1 MDKFNEIMGKILEV
15 LKRIGAV
22 IVDVCKRAWELVRKY
37 APVAW
42 AAICK
47 FCRDTWS
54 AIKRGTA
61 RLLDVDEQINKRA
74 VNVALICFGVIILLF
89 ILVLAT

>member
-1 MDKFNEIMGKILEV
+1 MDKVKEILNKIWEV

-22 IVDVCKRAWELVRKY
+22 IADVCKRAWELIRHY
-37 APVAW
+37 APIIW

-47 FCRDTWS
+47 FCKKTWE
-54 AIKRGTA
+54 ACKRGTA
-61 RLLDVDEQINKRA
+61 KLLDVDEQLNKRA
-74 VNVALICFGVIILLF
+74 VNVTLTCFAVIIILF

>member
-1 MDKFNEIMGKILEV
+1 MDKFSEIMNKVLEV

-37 APVAW
+37 APIAW
-42 AAICK
+42 AAICR
-47 FCRDTWS
+47 FCTNVWAKTKS
-54 AIKRGTA
+54 ATA
-61 RLLDVDEQINKRA
+61 KLLDVDEQLNKRA
-74 VNVALICFGVIILLF
+74 VNFALCSFAAIIVLF

>member
-1 MDKFNEIMGKILEV
+1 MDKFSEIMNKVLEV

-37 APVAW
+37 APIAW
-42 AAICK
+42 AAICR
-47 FCRDTWS
+47 FCTTVWAKTKS
-54 AIKRGTA
+54 ATA
-61 RLLDVDEQINKRA
+61 KLLDVDEQLNKRA
-74 VNVALICFGVIILLF
+74 VNVALCSFAAIIVLF